1 MPCLASKILPAIKIF
16 PIRRKLF
23 ALDKPNLKLFF
34 TSKFV
39 FYSFL
44 ALLMVVLRLVYFD
57 FQVIFKTNYVPNHD
71 MSQGASLM
79 ATSMYS
85 MRLTGDIA
93 WWNPVSNGGYAQFYQ
108 SFLSPLAPTANHILF
123 IVWAQVVGFFGWFNL
138 GFPEYYQY
146 LVINFLIFPFL
157 TFLAF
162 SYFAGLIF
170 TRRVTIFLILL
181 VYTLSGI
188 GLWNSA
194 WFYFQE
200 SASLFLLLGSIIS
213 VLKFPTFRRLLL
225 VLIAILIQVSSL
237 NYWTIYNSW
246 FIAIVLGTYGW
257 VYFNQVK
264 RAFIRLDLAI
274 KTHKLAAPLL
284 AASFLFVLGF
294 WVVINGSAALSQA
307 PNYLRGET
315 NFTVT
320 VAYDRVKELRSFTTE
335 LFNPGLQR
343 AITNYPSDNNMHN
356 ARYIGIF
363 LIPLLALLP
372 LFRWGRKEI
381 WLGLIALGVLVVCL
395 APPFILNLWEYT
407 PFMNRVRHT
416 LYFYTQYWQLAIA
429 LLAGLGFE
437 RLLNYQY
444 NIRLKQRFKWV
455 LAGLVILGAAI
466 LAGFSFF
473 SQDFPVNDTSL
484 QANLYLGVMLILCS
498 GALLQMLFARKA
510 KNRTAFL
517 VIFCLLSFTD
527 LSKYFWDAS
536 NLDHQ
541 FTVSRADFG
550 NMPDPLPVAVKNAL
564 RKTWADPDVSQ
575 GFAGGM
581 FANMPIRNDLW
592 PSNYYLVN
600 QGIYDLK
607 AIPASFSRFL
617 VSGVPFE
624 FFRQIEAAPSSDELK
639 RLDQEKPGFFKEV
652 LYIDGTNPANKD
664 LLNSAKN
671 APAPTP
677 QPPVKLSYTT
687 QKWTFNSFDFKVSL
701 DQTGWLYIRQLY
713 DKDWVIQIDGKT
725 QTPVKADWIGMV
737 VPIEAGQHEITMDY
751 QPLTRKLYWPGCFA
765 LEALLL
771 VLVILIIRRKP
782 KPVTV
787 QPQES

>member
-1 MPCLASKILPAIKIF
+1 MASRILPAKKTF
-16 PIRRKLF
+16 PIRRKLIG
-23 ALDKPNLKLFF
+23 LDRPDLKILF

-71 MSQGASLM
+71 MSQGASLL

-93 WWNPVSNGGYAQFYQ
+93 WWNPISNGGYAQFYQ
-108 SFLSPLAPTANHILF
+108 AFLSPLAPTANHILF
-123 IVWAQVVGFFGWFNL
+123 IVWAQVIGFFGWFHI

-146 LVINFLIFPFL
+146 LVINFLVFPFL

-162 SYFAGLIF
+162 SYFTGLIF

-213 VLKFPTFRRLLL
+213 VLKFPTFRRLML

-246 FIAIVLGTYGW
+246 FIAIVLGSYSW
-257 VYFNQVK
+257 IYFNQVK
-264 RAFIRLDLAI
+264 RAFIHLYAGVQV
-274 KTHKLAAPLL
+274 HKLATTLIT
-284 AASFLFVLGF
+284 ASVLFVLVF

-307 PNYLRGET
+307 QNYLRGET
-315 NFTVT
+315 NFTT
-320 VAYDRVKELRSFTTE
+320 TDAYNRVKELRTFTTE
-335 LFNPGLQR
+335 LFNPSVQR
-343 AITNYPSDNNMHN
+343 AITNYGPDNNVHN

-372 LFRWGRKEI
+372 FFRWGRKEI

-416 LYFYTQYWQLAIA
+416 LYFYTQHWQLAVA

-437 RLLNYQY
+437 KLLNYKY

-466 LAGFSFF
+466 LAGFSIF
-473 SQDFPVNDTSL
+473 SEEYRQNDSSL
-484 QANLYLGVMLILCS
+484 QANLYLAVMLMLCS

-510 KNRTAFL
+510 KNRLAFL
-517 VIFCLLSFTD
+517 IIFCLLGFTD
-527 LSKYFWDAS
+527 LSKYFWDVS
-536 NLDHQ
+536 NLDHK

-550 NMPDPLPVAVKNAL
+550 NISDPLPVAIKSAL
-564 RKTWADPDVSQ
+564 RKTWADPDTSQ

-607 AIPASFSRFL
+607 TIPTSFTGFL

-624 FFRQIEAAPSSDELK
+624 FFRQLQATPSSDELK
-639 RLDQEKPGFFKEV
+639 KLDQEKPGFFKDV
-652 LYIDGTNPANKD
+652 LYIDGTNPANKE

-671 APAPTP
+671 AQANAP
-677 QPPVKLSYTT
+677 QPPVKLTYTT
-687 QKWTFNSFDFKVSL
+687 HKWTFNAFDFKVNV
-701 DQTGWLYIRQLY
+701 DQTGWLFIRQLY
-713 DKDWVIQIDGKT
+713 DKDWVIQIDGKVQT
-725 QTPVKADWIGMV
+725 QVKADWIGMV
-737 VPIEAGQHEITMDY
+737 VPVESGQHEITMDY

-765 LEALLL
+765 LEALLV
-771 VLVILIIRRKP
+771 VLVVLIIRRKP
-782 KPVTV
+782 KPVTA
-787 QPQES
+787 QPQQS